1 MQNFKKFHRKKKNE
15 KFSFENLVHCFWV
28 RLYYECNV
36 VRPSSF
42 FTYIMLEYSRC
53 LKYYLVKIDN
63 RIVFENLLRLFS
75 IRSK

>member
-1 MQNFKKFHRKKKNE
+1 M
-15 KFSFENLVHCFWV
+15 HCFWV

-63 RIVFENLLRLFS
+63 RIVFEKCRELQGESDEIQTADIYEALSEND
-75 IRSK
+75 KKYVCQ